1 VIKNEFKRTRYFE
14 NRVFM
19 LYWRQEITHLDD
31 HKFVSCS
38 QLRSSGCHGRVIL
51 FEIQDCLC
59 ITMRVSYLAFI

>member
-1 VIKNEFKRTRYFE
+1 
-14 NRVFM
+14 M